1 MATAEAAAA
10 KSSGVAGE
18 KPSTATNRAK
28 SSAKTTSAD
37 PDIPVDL
44 PLAVPTTNKELP
56 PPRHSKPSQ
65 VIRGVIA
72 VVYFVSACVSIVLT
86 QWIGYPLKYQSKMAW
101 VVWVEYTKQQFIVV
115 MLAIVQALTSTEMRV
130 SGDETMKGVFSV
142 DGHGYLSSRFE
153 ERAIVIANH
162 QLYTDWI
169 YLWWFALTSGFG
181 GCIYILLKK
190 SLKKIPLL
198 GSGMANYNFVFLSRK
213 WAEDQQNMKEHFQG
227 LNKLQ
232 APVWLTMF
240 PEGTNTSHNGT
251 NNSNKFAAKIGVKP
265 MKHVLLPRTTGLR
278 FAIEQLAETVDYL
291 YDCTL
296 AYEGVGRGEYG
307 QDFYTLGNVFLRGQ
321 GPLYVKAHWTKYV
334 IKEIPYKDEKKFE
347 KWLYDLWYD
356 KDQMMDNFIE
366 TGKFFPDNEESE
378 KIAKLQLAHPLQGL
392 QVFVIP
398 AAVVLILRL
407 GWKYWQRI

>member
-1 MATAEAAAA
+1 MASATAQDGPAVA
-10 KSSGVAGE
+10 SGAETSKTTPTLVAG
-18 KPSTATNRAK
+18 KHSP
-28 SSAKTTSAD
+28 AD
-37 PDIPVDL
+37 PVVPAEL
-44 PLAVPTTNKELP
+44 PLAVPTTNKKLP

-65 VIRGVIA
+65 ILRGIIA
-72 VVYFVSACVSIVLT
+72 TIYFLLSCISIVVT
-86 QWIGYPLKYQSKMAW
+86 QWLGYPLKYQAPMAW
-101 VVWVEYTKQQFIVV
+101 VIWVEYTKQQFIVV
-115 MLAIVQALTSTEMRV
+115 MLLIVQALTSTQMRV

-142 DGHGYLSSRFE
+142 DGNGYLTSDFE

-169 YLWWFALTSGFG
+169 YLWWFAMTGGLH

-190 SLKKIPLL
+190 SLGKVPIL
-198 GSGMANYNFVFLSRK
+198 GSGMSNYNFIFLSRK
-213 WAEDQQNMKEHFQG
+213 WADDKKNMQEHFQG

-251 NNSNKFAAKIGVKP
+251 NNSNKFAAKAGIKP
-265 MKHVLLPRTTGLR
+265 TKHVLLPRTTGLR
-278 FAIEQLAETVDYL
+278 FAIENLAPSVDYL

-347 KWLYDLWYD
+347 EWLYKIWYE
-356 KDQMMDNFIE
+356 KDQLMDNFIE

-378 KIAKLQLAHPLQGL
+378 KVAKLKLAHPLMGL
-392 QVFVIP
+392 QVFVVPIT
-398 AAVVLILRL
+398 VLLILRL
-407 GWKYWQRI
+407 GWRYFQTI

>member
-1 MATAEAAAA
+1 MATAEAVKA
-10 KSSGVAGE
+10 SGVAGE
-18 KPSTATNRAK
+18 A
-28 SSAKTTSAD
+28 TSATQRATKTASSTD
-37 PDIPVDL
+37 PVIPVDI
-44 PLAVPTTNKELP
+44 PLAVPTTNKKLP

-65 VIRGVIA
+65 ILRGIIA
-72 VVYFVSACVSIVLT
+72 VLYFLCASVSIVLT

-115 MLAIVQALTSTEMRV
+115 MLCLVQALTSTEMRV
-130 SGDETMKGVFSV
+130 SGDETMKGVFTV
-142 DGHGYLSSRFE
+142 DGNGYLSSRFE

-190 SLKKIPLL
+190 SLGSIPIL
-198 GSGMANYNFVFLSRK
+198 GSGMKNYNFILMSRK
-213 WAEDQQNMKEHFQG
+213 WAEDQQNMKKHFEG

-232 APVWLTMF
+232 APVWLTLF

-251 NNSNKFAAKIGVKP
+251 NNSNKFAAKMGVKP

-278 FAIEQLAETVDYL
+278 FAIENLAQTVDYL

-321 GPLYVKAHWTKYV
+321 GPLFVKAHWTKFV

-366 TGKFFPDNEESE
+366 TGKFFPDDEESE
-378 KIAKLQLAHPLQGL
+378 KIAKLQLSHPLQGL

-407 GWKYWQRI
+407 GWKYWQTI

>member
-1 MATAEAAAA
+1 MGASEAST
-10 KSSGVAGE
+10 SSVSGSQ
-18 KPSTATNRAK
+18 PS
-28 SSAKTTSAD
+28 KTTAKPVATKHSPAD
-37 PDIPVDL
+37 PVIPADI

-65 VIRGVIA
+65 VIRGIIA
-72 VVYFVSACVSIVLT
+72 VFYFLSACVSIVLT
-86 QWIGYPLKYQSKMAW
+86 QWLGYPLKFQAKMAW
-101 VVWVEYTKQQFIVV
+101 VVWVEYSKQQFIVV
-115 MLAIVQALTSTEMRV
+115 MLTLVQALTSTEMRV
-130 SGDETMKGVFSV
+130 SGDETMKGTFQV
-142 DGHGYLSSRFE
+142 DGNGYLSSRFE

-162 QLYTDWI
+162 QLYTDWV
-169 YLWWFALTSGFG
+169 YLWWFAFTSGFG

-190 SLKKIPLL
+190 SLKSIPIL
-198 GSGMANYNFVFLSRK
+198 GSGMANFNFIFMSRK
-213 WAEDQQNMKEHFQG
+213 WADDKENMRVHFEG

-251 NNSNKFAAKIGVKP
+251 NNSNKFAAKMNKKP
-265 MKHVLLPRTTGLR
+265 TKHVLLPRTTGLR
-278 FAIEQLAETVDYL
+278 YAIENLAPTVDYL

-321 GPLYVKAHWTKYV
+321 GPIYVKAHWTKYV
-334 IKEIPYKDEKKFE
+334 IKEIPYKDEAKFE
-347 KWLYDLWYD
+347 KWLFDLWYD

-366 TGKFFPDNEESE
+366 TGKFFPDNEETE
-378 KIAKLQLAHPLQGL
+378 KIAKLKLAHPLQGL

-398 AAVVLILRL
+398 AAFALLVRL
-407 GWKYWQRI
+407 AWKFFQRGF